1 MWTTLKVFIEFVRA
15 SPMAQHV
22 KNLPAMQET
31 QEMRVQSLGWEDS
44 LEKEMATYSSVLAWE
59 IPWSL
64 AAYSPW
70 SHKESD
76 KTEMTEHIE
85 FITILFLF
93 YVLAFLPWGM
103 WYLSPPV
110 RDWTCTPSLE
120 AQSLNHWSAREVLA
134 KQSCWRWPRGMP
146 SKKGR

>member
-1 MWTTLKVFIEFVRA
+1 MTLKVFIEFVRE
-15 SPMAQHV
+15 SPMAQQV
-22 KNLPAMQET
+22 KNLSAMQET
-31 QEMRVQSLGWEDS
+31 QEMWVQSLGLEDP
-44 LEKEMATYSSVLAWE
+44 LEKEMATHSSVVAWE

-93 YVLAFLPWGM
+93 YVLAFSPWGI
-103 WYLSPPV
+103 
-110 RDWTCTPSLE
+110 
-120 AQSLNHWSAREVLA
+120 LA
-134 KQSCWRWPRGMP
+134 LGVS
-146 SKKGR
+146 